1 MTALIVEDEPLAAEK
16 LIKMLAVEDENIQ
29 VLHVLDTVEKA
40 VFFLKENPAPDIIFL
55 DIELGDGKSFEIFEE
70 VEVNSHIVFIS
81 AFDDYAL
88 KAFKYNSIDYLL
100 KPLKRKDLSF
110 ALDKFRQQFTLTQSK
125 SEIAGILRQLQ
136 QKEYRS
142 RFLLRQ
148 GTRLFSIH
156 TNDVAIAY
164 TRERLHYIRTFSDT
178 HHLIDNN
185 LDELESQLD
194 PEKFFRVNRQFI
206 VSFNAIEQAYAWFD
220 GKIKLMV
227 KPAAY
232 EDIIISRL
240 RANDFKK
247 WMGK

>member
-1 MTALIVEDEPLAAEK
+1 MTALIVEDEPLAAER
-16 LIKMLAVEDENIQ
+16 LIKMLAAEDQSIQ

-40 VFFLKENPAPDIIFL
+40 VFFLKENTAPDIIFL

-70 VEVNSHIVFIS
+70 VDVNSHIVFIS

-110 ALDKFRQQFTLTQSK
+110 ALEKFRQHFTLTQSK
-125 SEIAGILRQLQ
+125 SEIADILRQLQ

-148 GTRLFSIH
+148 GTRLFSVH
-156 TNDVAIAY
+156 TNEVAIAY